1 MVDIDNIFSLFGEY
15 DDLDGNSNSNTLIDI
30 KSTSLYKVGMFKKV
44 ILNHVNFNKKIIK
57 LFTKSNS
64 ELDINDLKEAG
75 ESIVYNR
82 AWSYIKNIDIKNK
95 DHQTSIIHYSDE
107 YLDTALKMYI
117 SYFIDFEEYE
127 KCAHLQ
133 KFLDFLGE

>member
-107 YLDTALKMYI
+107 YLDTALKMCI

>member
-57 LFTKSNS
+57 
-64 ELDINDLKEAG
+64 
-75 ESIVYNR
+75 
-82 AWSYIKNIDIKNK
+82 
-95 DHQTSIIHYSDE
+95 
-107 YLDTALKMYI
+107 
-117 SYFIDFEEYE
+117 
-127 KCAHLQ
+127 
-133 KFLDFLGE
+133 

>member
-75 ESIVYNR
+75 ESI
-82 AWSYIKNIDIKNK
+82 APASLE
-95 DHQTSIIHYSDE
+95 S
-107 YLDTALKMYI
+107 
-117 SYFIDFEEYE
+117 
-127 KCAHLQ
+127 
-133 KFLDFLGE
+133 